1 MIDRHSLQFRL
12 AWRLAAVLVL
22 ACTAVVAGFGYFAR
36 NLGGRYAD
44 QSLDCVIYHFLVDV
58 GWTLPIIVALAT
70 AIGIFAVRQ
79 GLKPLAD
86 LSADIAG
93 MRAGTRP
100 ARLLSASLPSEVAP
114 LVRTLDHTFQRLHD
128 GYEVQRHFTSNAA
141 HELRTPLAILR
152 SDVDGLP
159 PASAVKLQD
168 DIDRMTRIVAQLL
181 ALARAE
187 AGDLGSGTECD
198 LAELT
203 SKVAAT
209 LAPVAHARAVSLA
222 YDRPSTDVPV
232 QASLG
237 ALETIAS
244 NLIDNAIAH
253 SPPGSEIQIRVET
266 PGRLIIDDEGPGI
279 PRECRQRIFER
290 FWRGDWSAAG
300 GSGLGLSIVREIAQK
315 IGAEVAVGENRSGGA
330 RFLVSLPPAARTV
343 TDVSTMILQRA

>member
-12 AWRLAAVLVL
+12 AWRLAAVLAL
-22 ACTAVVAGFGYFAR
+22 ACTAVVVGFGYFAR

-44 QSLDCVIYHFLVDV
+44 QSLDCIIYHFLLDV
-58 GWTLPIIVALAT
+58 GWTLPIIVVLAT
-70 AIGIFAVRQ
+70 LIGILAVRQ

-86 LSADIAG
+86 LSTDIAA

-100 ARLLSASLPSEVAP
+100 GRLLSARLPSEIAP
-114 LVRTLDHTFQRLHD
+114 LVQTLDHTFQRLHD

-141 HELRTPLAILR
+141 HELRTPLAVLR
-152 SDVDGLP
+152 SDVDSLP
-159 PASAVKLQD
+159 AATAAKLQD

-187 AGDLGSGTECD
+187 AGDLGAGTECD

-209 LAPVAHARAVSLA
+209 LAPLAHARAVSLA
-222 YDRPSTDVPV
+222 FDRPSTGVPV

-253 SPPGSEIQIRVET
+253 SPAGSEVRIRVEM
-266 PGRLIIDDEGPGI
+266 PGRLIIDDQGPGI
-279 PRECRQRIFER
+279 PNECRERIFER
-290 FWRGDWSAAG
+290 FWRGEWSSAG
-300 GSGLGLSIVREIAQK
+300 GSGLGLSIVKEITQR
-315 IGAEVAVGENRSGGA
+315 IGANVAVGESRSGGA
-330 RFLVSLPPAARTV
+330 RFLVSLPA
-343 TDVSTMILQRA
+343 VSPTAVYVPTALLQGA